1 MVKTPEP
8 SEDKAGDDD
17 EDDAEVQEKRSR
29 RKSQSKPPSL
39 DEINE
44 QWAATHAKQ
53 VTMMLPGGL
62 SVIGIFALAPPAM
75 MQAAQVKLRQV
86 RSYTLDCG
94 SHTLT
99 LDP

>member
-8 SEDKAGDDD
+8 AEDKASDDD
-17 EDDAEVQEKRSR
+17 EEEPAPETNKKPR

-39 DEINE
+39 EEIND

-62 SVIGIFALAPPAM
+62 SVVGIFAVAPPAM
-75 MQAAQVKLRQV
+75 IQSAQAKLRQV
-86 RSYTLDCG
+86 SK
-94 SHTLT
+94 SAW
-99 LDP
+99 